1 MGFLGEKL
9 DTELEEV
16 IPDEDSPTVEEV
28 VYDNVF
34 LEKLKYVLSTLRPRE
49 MEVIELRYGLLD
61 GKIRTLSEIGD
72 KYGLTRERV
81 RQIEQKALR
90 KLRHPTRRKLIKW
103 YYQDNGEEHE

>member
-1 MGFLGEKL
+1 MENLTVKKFKLKKL

-49 MEVIELRYGLLD
+49 REVIELRYGLID
-61 GKIRTLSEIGD
+61 GKIRSLSEIGD

-81 RQIEQKALR
+81 RQIEKRAFE
-90 KLRHPTRRKLIKW
+90 KLADEVK
-103 YYQDNGEEHE
+103 QAMAAAE